1 MPSPV
6 ISPAVAPLFC
16 ALLSLAPQATV
27 LAQQP
32 RASAP
37 SISQAVPHSLAI
49 RCGHLLDGKTDRAQD
64 NAIIL
69 VKDRVIEQVG
79 TSITIPPDATVIDLS
94 KATVLPGLIDCHTH
108 ILLQGDITSRDYDD
122 QLLKESIPYRTIRAT
137 VSAHKALLNGFTTLR
152 DLETEGAMYA
162 DVDVKKAIVAGL
174 IDGPRLFV
182 STRSLDVTGAY
193 PLLGYSWEL
202 QMPHGVQVVDGP
214 DECRK
219 AVREQ
224 IQYGADWIKVYADR
238 SYYFE
243 KDGSLHSILT
253 FAPDELRA
261 ICDEAKK
268 LHRKVAAH
276 AIGREG
282 IENALLCGCSSIEH
296 GDGFDDELISLAK
309 QKGVWWCPTLFV
321 TEYVAEG
328 RAAEGRPIYGQMIDF
343 QRKAFA
349 KGVRAGVKI
358 AFGTDAGGFSWDVNE
373 AIEFERM
380 VAAGMSAAQAIHS
393 ATRAAAELL
402 DMDGKLGEISPGAFA
417 DLVAVEGDPLRDI
430 GVLQHVK
437 FVMKEGRVVR
447 DDLKSQR

>member
-1 MPSPV
+1 MNRFTFSPIAASILCV
-6 ISPAVAPLFC
+6 LLAATPAAAAP
-16 ALLSLAPQATV
+16 AQQSASKVSAAPQ
-27 LAQQP
+27 
-32 RASAP
+32 SAP
-37 SISQAVPHSLAI
+37 RWLAI
-49 RCGHLLDGKTDRAQD
+49 RCGHLLDGKSDLTQE
-64 NAIIL
+64 NVIVL
-69 VKDRVIEQVG
+69 VKDNLIEQVG
-79 TSITIPPDATVIDLS
+79 PTIAIPSGAAVVDLS
-94 KATVLPGLIDCHTH
+94 QATVLPGLIDCHTH

-137 VSAHKALLNGFTTLR
+137 VSAHKALMNGFTALR

-162 DVDVKKAIVAGL
+162 DVDVKKAINAGV
-174 IDGPRLFV
+174 IEGPRMFV

-193 PLLGYSWEL
+193 PLQGYSWEL

-224 IQYGADWIKVYADR
+224 IQFGADWIKVYADR

-276 AIGREG
+276 ALGREG
-282 IENALLCGCSSIEH
+282 IENALRCGCTSIEH
-296 GDGFDDELISLAK
+296 GDGFDDEMLALAK
-309 QKGVWWCPTLFV
+309 QNGAWWCPTLYV

-349 KGVRAGVKI
+349 KGVKAGVKI

-380 VAAGMSAAQAIHS
+380 VAAGMSAPQAIRC
-393 ATRAAAELL
+393 ATSAAAELL
-402 DMDGKLGEISPGAFA
+402 GMSGKLGEISAGAFA

-430 GVLQHVK
+430 GLLQHAK
-437 FVMKEGRVVR
+437 FVMKDGTVVR
-447 DDLKSQR
+447 NDFSERK